1 MKFTLTGRHF
11 EITPHL
17 KAHVEDK
24 VTRLDKY
31 NHRILEAEMVL
42 FRDHATHIAEGKIHV
57 GHAVLTARAEATDMY
72 AAVNE
77 AVDRMLIPIKRHEG
91 RLRDRKRGNNNH

>member
-1 MKFTLTGRHF
+1 VKFTLTGRHF

-17 KAHVEDK
+17 KAHVEDRI
-24 VTRLDKY
+24 TRLDKY
-31 NHRILEAEMVL
+31 NHHILEAEMVL
-42 FRDHATHIAEGKIHV
+42 FTDHATHVAEGKVHV
-57 GHAVLTARAEATDMY
+57 GHAVLTAKAGAKDMY

-77 AVDRMLIPIKRHEG
+77 AVDRMLTQIIRHEG